1 MSWEWKDDVHTVYQS
16 TTHAI
21 FYYIHTYTHTYLYK
35 IIKHTFEKKNM
46 PSCLWESNHVGTP
59 FLFWG
64 PRFFKPMGS
73 QDPVFLTP
81 SANTD
86 KQFKNILWTTILLC
100 LAWISFAWFIP
111 KAWVKVGMGR
121 SPLNIRIQNEEI
133 RRRSGVR
140 QTSWKASEQDI

>member
-1 MSWEWKDDVHTVYQS
+1 MHTVYQS

-81 SANTD
+81 SANTARQINNKITLQPTLQLTGFRD
-86 KQFKNILWTTILLC
+86 IQDICKYKIFLIYISGIFTIWPKSTNIWHWKC
-100 LAWISFAWFIP
+100 LAH
-111 KAWVKVGMGR
+111 
-121 SPLNIRIQNEEI
+121 
-133 RRRSGVR
+133 
-140 QTSWKASEQDI
+140 